1 MPKSKVYEKRNVLPG
16 GGGNNAFIKPQ
27 TQADTLP
34 QQPQPS
40 AQVFPN
46 ENMRIN
52 SVPPKD
58 PDSLPLNTPQSV
70 NTQPQRTYNPQS
82 PEETISQQPQNDKP
96 MQPVKRA
103 NYWSPSATPASF
115 TSFTPTPPKSP
126 TSTYTPSSSDPT
138 QSVMDFMLAPSK
150 EEQKMYRDNESKKR
164 LLLLTD
170 ALRHIS
176 NIYNTTRG
184 ATPQQFT
191 SPVVQQEQLYQQ
203 KKNELRGQRQL
214 ALKNAMD
221 QAKLNADLSYK
232 NSMLGMR
239 QAELDRGLANDR
251 FNQQLNLAKFAYN
264 QEKDKNDWAL
274 KLAAQQEAARHNKT
288 SEALRR
294 QGNAISAMN
303 ARTAQ
308 QSLALKMGENGGL
321 PKGYVSI
328 PHYDNAKGG
337 TTSWVVNEKKYKEYL
352 PVIYKDLVNKGV
364 IKPITSG
371 DIVFNFGGNW
381 QGTNEDKF
389 KKMDELVKSAYWSK
403 GYTDWMQ
410 RIGAVRSDGKDVNV
424 TTTKKLNQRRQAEAK
439 PKATPKPQA
448 KPKQK
453 SLSDKYSKYERN

>member
-1 MPKSKVYEKRNVLPG
+1 MPNSTVYEKRNVLPG
-16 GGGNNAFIKPQ
+16 GGGSFPFIKPPTETPTLTTPQMQPQLQ
-27 TQADTLP
+27 TQ
-34 QQPQPS
+34 PS
-40 AQVFPN
+40 
-46 ENMRIN
+46 
-52 SVPPKD
+52 
-58 PDSLPLNTPQSV
+58 PLGLKPV
-70 NTQPQRTYNPQS
+70 
-82 PEETISQQPQNDKP
+82 SQQMTEQLTPTLSRNYFSRPQ
-96 MQPVKRA
+96 
-103 NYWSPSATPASF
+103 ATV
-115 TSFTPTPPKSP
+115 TTPTPTAKP
-126 TSTYTPSSSDPT
+126 TSVYTPSASNPT
-138 QSVMDFMLAPSK
+138 QSVLDYMLAPTK
-150 EEQKMYRDNESKKR
+150 EEQKLYRDNESKKR
-164 LLLLTD
+164 LLVLAD
-170 ALRHIS
+170 ALRHIG

-184 ATPQQFT
+184 AVPQQFN
-191 SPVVQQEQLYQQ
+191 SPVAQQEQLYQQ
-203 KKNELRGQRQL
+203 KKNELRTQRAA

-251 FNQQLNLAKFAYN
+251 FNQQLNLGKFAYN

-274 KLAAQQEAARHNKT
+274 RLAAQQEAARHNKT

-328 PHYDNAKGG
+328 PHYENAKGG

-371 DIVFNFGGNW
+371 DLVLNFGGTW

-403 GYTDWMQ
+403 GYTDWME

-424 TTTKKLNQRRQAEAK
+424 TTTKKLNQRRQAETK

-453 SLSDKYSKYERN
+453 SIGDKYSKYER

>member
-1 MPKSKVYEKRNVLPG
+1 MPNSTVYEKRNVLPG
-16 GGGNNAFIKPQ
+16 GGGSFPFIKPPTEARTLQAPQIQPQLQ
-27 TQADTLP
+27 TQ
-34 QQPQPS
+34 PS
-40 AQVFPN
+40 
-46 ENMRIN
+46 
-52 SVPPKD
+52 
-58 PDSLPLNTPQSV
+58 PLGLKPV
-70 NTQPQRTYNPQS
+70 
-82 PEETISQQPQNDKP
+82 SQQMTEQ
-96 MQPVKRA
+96 V
-103 NYWSPSATPASF
+103 
-115 TSFTPTPPKSP
+115 TPTLSRNYFSRPQATVTAPTPTAKP
-126 TSTYTPSSSDPT
+126 TSVYTPSASNPT
-138 QSVMDFMLAPSK
+138 QSVLDYMLAPSK
-150 EEQKMYRDNESKKR
+150 EEQKLYRDNESKKR
-164 LLLLTD
+164 LLVLAD
-170 ALRHIS
+170 ALRHIG

-184 ATPQQFT
+184 AVPQQFN
-191 SPVVQQEQLYQQ
+191 SPVAQQEELYQK
-203 KKNELRGQRQL
+203 KKNELRTQRAA

-239 QAELDRGLANDR
+239 QAELDRSLANDR
-251 FNQQLNLAKFAYN
+251 FNQQLNLGKFAYN

-274 KLAAQQEAARHNKT
+274 RLAAQQEAARHNKT

-328 PHYDNAKGG
+328 PHYENAKGG

-371 DIVFNFGGNW
+371 DLVLNFGGTW

-403 GYTDWMQ
+403 GYTDWME
-410 RIGAVRSDGKDVNV
+410 RIGAVRSDGKDVKV

-439 PKATPKPQA
+439 PKAAPKPQA

-453 SLSDKYSKYERN
+453 SIGDKYSKYER

>member
-1 MPKSKVYEKRNVLPG
+1 MPNSTVYEKRNVLPG
-16 GGGNNAFIKPQ
+16 GGGSFPFIKPP
-27 TQADTLP
+27 TEAPTLTTP
-34 QQPQPS
+34 QMQPQLGLK
-40 AQVFPN
+40 
-46 ENMRIN
+46 
-52 SVPPKD
+52 SV
-58 PDSLPLNTPQSV
+58 
-70 NTQPQRTYNPQS
+70 
-82 PEETISQQPQNDKP
+82 SQQMTEQLTPTLSRNYFSKPQ
-96 MQPVKRA
+96 V
-103 NYWSPSATPASF
+103 T
-115 TSFTPTPPKSP
+115 TTPTPTPTAKP
-126 TSTYTPSSSDPT
+126 TSVYTPSASNPT
-138 QSVMDFMLAPSK
+138 QSVLDYMLAPTK
-150 EEQKMYRDNESKKR
+150 EEQKLYRDNESKKR
-164 LLLLTD
+164 LLVLAD
-170 ALRHIS
+170 ALRHIG

-184 ATPQQFT
+184 AVPQQFN
-191 SPVVQQEQLYQQ
+191 SPVAQQEELYQ
-203 KKNELRGQRQL
+203 KKKKELRTERAA

-221 QAKLNADLSYK
+221 QAKLKADLSYK
-232 NSMLGMR
+232 TSMLGMR

-251 FNQQLNLAKFAYN
+251 FNQQLNLGKFAYN

-328 PHYDNAKGG
+328 PHYENAKGG

-371 DIVFNFGGNW
+371 DLVLNFGGTW

-403 GYTDWMQ
+403 GYTDWME
-410 RIGAVRSDGKDVNV
+410 RIGAVRSDGKDVKV
-424 TTTKKLNQRRQAEAK
+424 TTTKKLNQRRQPEAK
-439 PKATPKPQA
+439 PKAAPKTQT
-448 KPKQK
+448 KQKQK
-453 SLSDKYSKYERN
+453 SIGDKYSKYER

>member
-1 MPKSKVYEKRNVLPG
+1 MPNSTVYEKRNVLPG
-16 GGGNNAFIKPQ
+16 GGGSFPFIKPP
-27 TQADTLP
+27 TEAPTLQAP
-34 QQPQPS
+34 QMQPQLGLKP
-40 AQVFPN
+40 V
-46 ENMRIN
+46 
-52 SVPPKD
+52 
-58 PDSLPLNTPQSV
+58 
-70 NTQPQRTYNPQS
+70 
-82 PEETISQQPQNDKP
+82 SQQMTEQL
-96 MQPVKRA
+96 
-103 NYWSPSATPASF
+103 
-115 TSFTPTPPKSP
+115 TPTLSRNYFSKPQVTTTPTHTPTAKP
-126 TSTYTPSSSDPT
+126 TSTYTPSASNPT
-138 QSVMDFMLAPSK
+138 QSVLDYMLAPSK
-150 EEQKMYRDNESKKR
+150 EEQKLYRDNESKKR
-164 LLLLTD
+164 LLVLAD
-170 ALRHIS
+170 ALCHIG

-184 ATPQQFT
+184 AVPQQFN
-191 SPVVQQEQLYQQ
+191 SPVAQQEELYQK
-203 KKNELRGQRQL
+203 KKNELRTQRAA

-251 FNQQLNLAKFAYN
+251 FNQQLNLGKFAYN

-274 KLAAQQEAARHNKT
+274 RLAAQQEAARHNRT
-288 SEALRR
+288 SESLRR

-328 PHYDNAKGG
+328 PHYENAKGG

-371 DIVFNFGGNW
+371 DLVLNFGGTW

-403 GYTDWMQ
+403 GYTDWME
-410 RIGAVRSDGKDVNV
+410 RIGAVRSDGKDVKV

-439 PKATPKPQA
+439 PKAAPKPQA

-453 SLSDKYSKYERN
+453 SIGDKYSKYER

>member
-1 MPKSKVYEKRNVLPG
+1 MPNSTVYEKRNVLPG
-16 GGGNNAFIKPQ
+16 GGGSFPFIKPP
-27 TQADTLP
+27 TEAPTLTTP
-34 QQPQPS
+34 QMQPQLGLK
-40 AQVFPN
+40 
-46 ENMRIN
+46 
-52 SVPPKD
+52 SV
-58 PDSLPLNTPQSV
+58 
-70 NTQPQRTYNPQS
+70 
-82 PEETISQQPQNDKP
+82 SQQMTEQL
-96 MQPVKRA
+96 
-103 NYWSPSATPASF
+103 
-115 TSFTPTPPKSP
+115 TPTLSRNYFSRPQATAAAPTPTTNP
-126 TSTYTPSSSDPT
+126 TSTYTPSPTDPT
-138 QSVMDFMLAPSK
+138 QSVLDYMLAPTK
-150 EEQKMYRDNESKKR
+150 EEQKLYRDNESKKR
-164 LLLLTD
+164 LLVLAD
-170 ALRHIS
+170 ALRHIG

-184 ATPQQFT
+184 AVPQQFN
-191 SPVVQQEQLYQQ
+191 SPVAQQEELYQ
-203 KKNELRGQRQL
+203 KKKKELRTERAA

-221 QAKLNADLSYK
+221 QAKLKADLSYK
-232 NSMLGMR
+232 TSMLGMR

-251 FNQQLNLAKFAYN
+251 FNQQLNLGKFAYN

-274 KLAAQQEAARHNKT
+274 KLAAQQEAARHNRT
-288 SEALRR
+288 SEGLRR

-424 TTTKKLNQRRQAEAK
+424 TTTKKLNQRRQAETK
-439 PKATPKPQA
+439 SKAAPKPQA

-453 SLSDKYSKYERN
+453 SIGDKYSKYER

>member
-1 MPKSKVYEKRNVLPG
+1 MPNSTVYEKRNVLPG
-16 GGGNNAFIKPQ
+16 GGGSFPFIKPP
-27 TQADTLP
+27 TETPTLTTP
-34 QQPQPS
+34 QMQPQLGLKP
-40 AQVFPN
+40 V
-46 ENMRIN
+46 
-52 SVPPKD
+52 
-58 PDSLPLNTPQSV
+58 
-70 NTQPQRTYNPQS
+70 
-82 PEETISQQPQNDKP
+82 SQQMTEQLTPTLSRNYFSKPQ
-96 MQPVKRA
+96 VTT
-103 NYWSPSATPASF
+103 TPAP
-115 TSFTPTPPKSP
+115 TPTAKP
-126 TSTYTPSSSDPT
+126 TSVYTPSASNPT
-138 QSVMDFMLAPSK
+138 QSVLDYMLAPTK
-150 EEQKMYRDNESKKR
+150 EEQKLYRDNESKKR
-164 LLLLTD
+164 LLVLAD
-170 ALRHIS
+170 ALRHIG

-184 ATPQQFT
+184 AVPQQFN
-191 SPVVQQEQLYQQ
+191 SPVAQQEELYQK
-203 KKNELRGQRQL
+203 KKNELRTQRAA

-221 QAKLNADLSYK
+221 QAKLNADLSYN

-251 FNQQLNLAKFAYN
+251 FNQQLNLGKFAYN

-274 KLAAQQEAARHNKT
+274 RLAAQQEAARHNRT

-328 PHYDNAKGG
+328 PHYENAKGG

-371 DIVFNFGGNW
+371 DLVLNFGGTW

-403 GYTDWMQ
+403 GYTDWME
-410 RIGAVRSDGKDVNV
+410 RIGAVRSDGKDVKV

-439 PKATPKPQA
+439 PKAAPKPQT
-448 KPKQK
+448 KQKQK
-453 SLSDKYSKYERN
+453 SIGDKYSKYER

>member
-1 MPKSKVYEKRNVLPG
+1 MPNSTVYEKRNVLPG
-16 GGGNNAFIKPQ
+16 GGGSFPFIKPPTEAPTLQTPQMQPQLQ
-27 TQADTLP
+27 TQ
-34 QQPQPS
+34 PS
-40 AQVFPN
+40 
-46 ENMRIN
+46 
-52 SVPPKD
+52 
-58 PDSLPLNTPQSV
+58 PLGLKPV
-70 NTQPQRTYNPQS
+70 
-82 PEETISQQPQNDKP
+82 SQQMTEQVAPTLSRNYFSKPQ
-96 MQPVKRA
+96 V
-103 NYWSPSATPASF
+103 T
-115 TSFTPTPPKSP
+115 TTPTPTPTAKP
-126 TSTYTPSSSDPT
+126 TSIYTPSASNPT
-138 QSVMDFMLAPSK
+138 QSVLDYMLAPTK
-150 EEQKMYRDNESKKR
+150 EEQKLYRDNESKKR
-164 LLLLTD
+164 LLVLAD
-170 ALRHIS
+170 ALRHIG

-184 ATPQQFT
+184 ATPQQFN
-191 SPVVQQEQLYQQ
+191 SPVAQQEELYQQ
-203 KKNELRGQRQL
+203 KKNELRTQRAA

-239 QAELDRGLANDR
+239 QAELERGLANDR
-251 FNQQLNLAKFAYN
+251 FNQQLNLGKFAYN

-288 SEALRR
+288 SEALRK

-328 PHYDNAKGG
+328 PHYENAKGG

-371 DIVFNFGGNW
+371 DLVLNFGGTW

-410 RIGAVRSDGKDVNV
+410 RIGAVRSDGKDVKI

-439 PKATPKPQA
+439 PKQR
-448 KPKQK
+448 
-453 SLSDKYSKYERN
+453 SIGDKYSKYER

>member
-1 MPKSKVYEKRNVLPG
+1 MPNSTVYEKRNVLPG
-16 GGGNNAFIKPQ
+16 GGGSFPFIKPPTEAPTLTTPQMQSQLQ
-27 TQADTLP
+27 TQ
-34 QQPQPS
+34 PS
-40 AQVFPN
+40 
-46 ENMRIN
+46 
-52 SVPPKD
+52 
-58 PDSLPLNTPQSV
+58 PLGLKPV
-70 NTQPQRTYNPQS
+70 
-82 PEETISQQPQNDKP
+82 SQQMTEQVTPTLSRNYFLKPQ
-96 MQPVKRA
+96 V
-103 NYWSPSATPASF
+103 T
-115 TSFTPTPPKSP
+115 TTPTPTPTAKP
-126 TSTYTPSSSDPT
+126 TSIYTPSASNPT
-138 QSVMDFMLAPSK
+138 QSVLDYMLAPSK
-150 EEQKMYRDNESKKR
+150 EEQKLYRDNESKKR
-164 LLLLTD
+164 LLVLAD
-170 ALRHIS
+170 ALRHIG

-184 ATPQQFT
+184 AVPQQFN

-203 KKNELRGQRQL
+203 KKNELRTQRAA

-221 QAKLNADLSYK
+221 QAKLNADQSYK

-239 QAELDRGLANDR
+239 QAELERGLANDR
-251 FNQQLNLAKFAYN
+251 FNQQLNLGKFAYN

-328 PHYDNAKGG
+328 PHYENAKGG

-371 DIVFNFGGNW
+371 DLVLNFGGTW

-403 GYTDWMQ
+403 GYTDWME
-410 RIGAVRSDGKDVNV
+410 RIGAVRSDGKDVKV
-424 TTTKKLNQRRQAEAK
+424 TTTKKLNQRRQAEVK

-453 SLSDKYSKYERN
+453 SIGDKYSKYER

>member
-34 QQPQPS
+34 QQTQPS

-115 TSFTPTPPKSP
+115 SSFTPTPPKSP

-164 LLLLTD
+164 LLVLAD
-170 ALRHIS
+170 ALRHIG

-184 ATPQQFT
+184 ATPQQFS

-203 KKNELRGQRQL
+203 KKNELRTQRAA
-214 ALKNAMD
+214 ALKNAMY

-239 QAELDRGLANDR
+239 QTELERGLANDR
-251 FNQQLNLAKFAYN
+251 FNQQLNLGKFAYN
-264 QEKDKNDWAL
+264 QEKDKNDLAL
-274 KLAAQQEAARHNKT
+274 RLAAQQEAARHNKT

-337 TTSWVVNEKKYKEYL
+337 KTSWVVNEDKYKQYL

-371 DIVFNFGGNW
+371 DFVLNFGGTW

-403 GYTDWMQ
+403 GYTDWME
-410 RIGAVRSDGKDVNV
+410 RIGAVRSDGKDVKV

-439 PKATPKPQA
+439 SKATPKPQS
-448 KPKQK
+448 KPK
-453 SLSDKYSKYERN
+453 SLSDKYSKYER

>member
-1 MPKSKVYEKRNVLPG
+1 MPNSTVYEKRNVLPG
-16 GGGNNAFIKPQ
+16 GGGSFPFIKPL
-27 TQADTLP
+27 TEAPTLTTP
-34 QQPQPS
+34 QMQPQLGLKP
-40 AQVFPN
+40 V
-46 ENMRIN
+46 
-52 SVPPKD
+52 
-58 PDSLPLNTPQSV
+58 
-70 NTQPQRTYNPQS
+70 
-82 PEETISQQPQNDKP
+82 SQQMTEQLTPTLSRNYFSKPQ
-96 MQPVKRA
+96 VTT
-103 NYWSPSATPASF
+103 TPAP
-115 TSFTPTPPKSP
+115 TPTAKP
-126 TSTYTPSSSDPT
+126 TSVYTPSASNPT
-138 QSVMDFMLAPSK
+138 QSVLDYMLAPTK
-150 EEQKMYRDNESKKR
+150 EEQKLYRDNESKKR
-164 LLLLTD
+164 LLVLAD
-170 ALRHIS
+170 ALRHIG

-184 ATPQQFT
+184 AVPQQFN
-191 SPVVQQEQLYQQ
+191 SPVAQQEELYQK
-203 KKNELRGQRQL
+203 KKNELRTQRAA

-251 FNQQLNLAKFAYN
+251 FNQQLNLGKFAYA
-264 QEKDKNDWAL
+264 QEKDKNDLAL
-274 KLAAQQEAARHNKT
+274 RLAAQQEAARHNKT

-328 PHYDNAKGG
+328 PHYENAKGG

-371 DIVFNFGGNW
+371 DLVLNFGGTW

-403 GYTDWMQ
+403 GYTDWME
-410 RIGAVRSDGKDVNV
+410 RIGAVRSDGKDVKV
-424 TTTKKLNQRRQAEAK
+424 TTTKKLNQRRQAEANK
-439 PKATPKPQA
+439 PKN
-448 KPKQK
+448 
-453 SLSDKYSKYERN
+453 KYKKYKVNNW

>member
-1 MPKSKVYEKRNVLPG
+1 MPNSTVYEKRNVLPG
-16 GGGNNAFIKPQ
+16 GGGSFPFIKPPTEAPTLTTPQMQPQLQ
-27 TQADTLP
+27 TQ
-34 QQPQPS
+34 PS
-40 AQVFPN
+40 
-46 ENMRIN
+46 
-52 SVPPKD
+52 
-58 PDSLPLNTPQSV
+58 PLGLKPV
-70 NTQPQRTYNPQS
+70 
-82 PEETISQQPQNDKP
+82 SQQMTEQI
-96 MQPVKRA
+96 
-103 NYWSPSATPASF
+103 
-115 TSFTPTPPKSP
+115 TPTLSRNYFSRPQATTTPIPTPTTKP
-126 TSTYTPSSSDPT
+126 TSTYTPSPTDPT
-138 QSVMDFMLAPSK
+138 QSVLDYMLAPTK
-150 EEQKMYRDNESKKR
+150 EEQKLYRDNESKKR
-164 LLLLTD
+164 LLVLAD
-170 ALRHIS
+170 ALRHIG

-184 ATPQQFT
+184 AVPQQFN
-191 SPVVQQEQLYQQ
+191 SPVAQQEELYQ
-203 KKNELRGQRQL
+203 KKKKELRTERAA

-221 QAKLNADLSYK
+221 QAKLKADLSYK
-232 NSMLGMR
+232 TSMLGMR
-239 QAELDRGLANDR
+239 QAELDRSLANDR
-251 FNQQLNLAKFAYN
+251 FNQQLNLGKFAYN
-264 QEKDKNDWAL
+264 QEKDKNDWVL

-308 QSLALKMGENGGL
+308 QNLAWKMGENGGL

-439 PKATPKPQA
+439 PKAIPKTQT
-448 KPKQK
+448 KKKQK
-453 SLSDKYSKYERN
+453 SIGDKYSEYER

>member
-1 MPKSKVYEKRNVLPG
+1 MPNSTVYEKRSVLPG
-16 GGGNNAFIKPQ
+16 GGGSFPFIKPPTEAPTLTTPQMQPQLQ
-27 TQADTLP
+27 TQ
-34 QQPQPS
+34 PS
-40 AQVFPN
+40 
-46 ENMRIN
+46 
-52 SVPPKD
+52 
-58 PDSLPLNTPQSV
+58 PLGLKPV
-70 NTQPQRTYNPQS
+70 
-82 PEETISQQPQNDKP
+82 SQQVVEQ
-96 MQPVKRA
+96 
-103 NYWSPSATPASF
+103 ATPTLSRNYF
-115 TSFTPTPPKSP
+115 SKPQVTTTPTPTPTAKP
-126 TSTYTPSSSDPT
+126 TSVYTPSASNPT
-138 QSVMDFMLAPSK
+138 QSVLDYMLAPSK
-150 EEQKMYRDNESKKR
+150 EEQKLYRDNESKKR
-164 LLLLTD
+164 LLVLAD
-170 ALRHIS
+170 ALRHIG

-184 ATPQQFT
+184 ATPQQLN

-203 KKNELRGQRQL
+203 KKNELRAQRAA

-239 QAELDRGLANDR
+239 QAELERGLANDR
-251 FNQQLNLAKFAYN
+251 FNQQLNLGKFAYT

-328 PHYDNAKGG
+328 PHYENAKGG

-371 DIVFNFGGNW
+371 DLVLNFGGTW

-403 GYTDWMQ
+403 GYTDWME
-410 RIGAVRSDGKDVNV
+410 RIGAVRSDGKDVKV

-439 PKATPKPQA
+439 PKAAPKPQT
-448 KPKQK
+448 KSKQK
-453 SLSDKYSKYERN
+453 SIEDKYSKYER